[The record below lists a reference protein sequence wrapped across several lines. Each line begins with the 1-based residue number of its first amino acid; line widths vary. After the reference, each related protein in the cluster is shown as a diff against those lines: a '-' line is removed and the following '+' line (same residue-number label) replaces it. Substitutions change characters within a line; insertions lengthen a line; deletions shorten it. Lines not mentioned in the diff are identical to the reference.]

1 MSGRT
6 TKRAGVDKEKAWASG
21 RVLTP
26 EQRARKQD
34 ADRKAN
40 RFLKKEVQD
49 RLALLEE
56 RVLQLE
62 SEASTATASGLTTA
76 GLGVNVPSTTLPGAG
91 ALSSSTNTTSHGSM
105 TTSPGK
111 VLQWDDMPN
120 GAGQFDCSQLG
131 ISQSPGVETLV
142 EGLPRSSAIV
152 PAVSAAAYFPGS
164 DALTPAIQTQ
174 TKNPWS
180 PATSSA
186 RPRAEG
192 RDLTNFLNNLVKHIR
207 SISPGS
213 VCFDDRYNQD
223 VIITA
228 VLKGW
233 PALSKYQQQCP
244 LWAVLQMVDQCLF
257 KDINLVERISVLRM
271 LHLRYLSEVN
281 VHLPTVV
288 EGPLP
293 PWFSPQATEVVVHE
307 PVVEHLTWPR
317 LRERL
322 MGAHINVLTN
332 KFWTCF
338 ARNLRVSWQREPL
351 DVIAFSPDSHLY
363 QLSPEF
369 ESSLFDMR
377 SWRMDT
383 QFFQEYPGL
392 SGDIPPDS
400 YVTMRTITPKF
411 GVAEMVEAEK
421 AMHPD
426 AQHRRAT
433 FHGDPRQRFMLNP
446 IEAVPGP
453 FEPIRQFQPV
463 VWNEQTSAM
472 CDWQGIR

>member
-62 SEASTATASGLTTA
+62 SEASTAQGSNAV
-76 GLGVNVPSTTLPGAG
+76 GLGVNVPQGILPAVGN
-91 ALSSSTNTTSHGSM
+91 LSASTNTTSHSSL
-105 TTSPGK
+105 TPSPDK
-111 VLQWDDMPN
+111 VLQWDDTPGGNVN
-120 GAGQFDCSQLG
+120 GAFDCSQLG
-131 ISQSPGVETLV
+131 ISQSPALETLG
-142 EGLPRSSAIV
+142 EGYPRSNAIL
-152 PAVSAAAYFPGS
+152 PAVSAAAYFPGP

-174 TKNPWS
+174 TKSPWT
-180 PATSSA
+180 PATSST
-186 RPRAEG
+186 PRAEG

-207 SISPGS
+207 SISPAA

-233 PALSKYQQQCP
+233 QALSKYQQQCP

-257 KDINLVERISVLRM
+257 KDINFVERISVLRM

-293 PWFSPQATEVVVHE
+293 PWFSPQSTDLVVHE

-322 MGAHINVLTN
+322 MGAHLNVLTN

-351 DVIAFSPDSHLY
+351 DTIAFLPDSQLY

-377 SWRMDT
+377 NWRMDT
-383 QFFQEYPGL
+383 HFFQEYPGL
-392 SGDIPPDS
+392 SGDIPSDN

-411 GVAEMVEAEK
+411 GIAEMVEAEK

-446 IEAVPGP
+446 PEQVQ

-463 VWNEQTSAM
+463 VWNEFA
-472 CDWQGIR
+472 GYP